1 MCFHGLRIK
10 ISLVMS
16 TMHRKLLLW
25 RKLGW
30 LAAWRMGWWSGVDR
44 EGDCPY
50 IESANGRRART
61 VGGNSMIDSRMVGF
75 VMRGCLLHTLPPPS
89 EDSKPLTRLWN
100 SRASSVVLQQRTNI
114 CPHFHFVFSFNIY
127 LNMVD

>member
-1 MCFHGLRIK
+1 M
-10 ISLVMS
+10 
-16 TMHRKLLLW
+16 
-25 RKLGW
+25 
-30 LAAWRMGWWSGVDR
+30 DR
-44 EGDCPY
+44 EGDWPY
-50 IESANGRRART
+50 IEFANGGRART
-61 VGGNSMIDSRMVGF
+61 VVGSSVIDSRREGF

-89 EDSKPLTRLWN
+89 EDSKPLTRLWK